1 VNHAPDLNPLAVL
14 RGVRFFRD
22 LTEKQLADIATISR
36 MESCREGG
44 QIYGIGDPADYFYV
58 LVSGQIRI
66 VIGLGH
72 RNTSTADVLRAGD
85 VFGWAALMPAS
96 DRRIAAAHCLTT
108 CEIVSIDGRQLLRL
122 MERDHTLGYRL
133 MVQLNTLITGTVTAF
148 VAG

>member
-1 VNHAPDLNPLAVL
+1 MNITRDQNPLAVL

-22 LTEKQLADIATISR
+22 LTEKQLSDIARISR
-36 MESCREGG
+36 MESCEEGG
-44 QIYGIGDPADYFYV
+44 QIYGIGDPAHDFHV

-72 RNTSTADVLRAGD
+72 RNTGAADVLRPGA
-85 VFGWAALMPAS
+85 VFGWAALMPSS
-96 DRRIAAAHCLTT
+96 DRRIAAAHCLTR
-108 CEIVSIDGRQLLRL
+108 CELVSIGGRQLLEL

-133 MVQLNTLITGTVTAF
+133 MVQLNALITGTVTAF